1 MRDVSR
7 ASPLRVNERVV
18 PLTTDRPG
26 RRTLAGGTGILDAAR
41 APFVTS
47 AQVPDMADPNH
58 RETPDKPRD
67 PAATHAPK
75 PPHKHTEREELMRDP
90 NLNQAENWHG
100 SADQTQGSQT
110 GNDIDL
116 IPEPEGPP

>member
-1 MRDVSR
+1 
-7 ASPLRVNERVV
+7 
-18 PLTTDRPG
+18 
-26 RRTLAGGTGILDAAR
+26 
-41 APFVTS
+41 
-47 AQVPDMADPNH
+47 MADPNN
-58 RETPDKPRD
+58 RETPEKA
-67 PAATHAPK
+67 PAPTHAGK
-75 PPHKHTEREELMRDP
+75 PGHSHKHTEREELMHDP